1 MPLKNDSPLK
11 YCPLVSFDDDDTDDG
26 FLDIMDQEVAQV
38 IKHCITESLVIKW
51 VFKNNLSNLH
61 NIMTLIMPHASDY
74 FDIFCGSRF
83 SFKRKRNYIAFK

>member
-1 MPLKNDSPLK
+1 MQDFSGEIVPLKNDSPLK

-61 NIMTLIMPHASDY
+61 IHYNDIDHASC
-74 FDIFCGSRF
+74 FRLF
-83 SFKRKRNYIAFK
+83 